1 MSPHRAV
8 VGLVVGGLSMGLGF
22 SPSLT
27 IPSRSGHVLH
37 HSPARRFSMSVA
49 ESEPAAA
56 EAAAT
61 GAAAAGAAVADAAE
75 ADAAEAQAT
84 GAAQPQGSAPP
95 MLPVTNDWAGLPA
108 AIRASRCGALTN
120 QLVKAADAEAIL
132 KLTAEHVSE
141 YNQIN
146 CATAMHHLAKRL
158 KTERAQR
165 ERTLR
170 DSRFEA
176 LLERTVAVA
185 PTLNPRATTDVLWAS
200 ATLRH
205 WPPLMLKPLLTRVA
219 QHLETRAFEPWHLA
233 LLVWALGEL
242 KCKPVRLLEAIE
254 AQAAMQLEGL
264 DIQNCANILLGFA
277 KLQYEPATL
286 LPAVATALSKDDTRL
301 RGARPVEVADLA
313 AALASFGERQPEEL
327 ALLDALARCA
337 LPEHGMFSFSSRHLV
352 RLISSFAALER
363 APPADALGD
372 WVSYVRAAH
381 GHKPLLKEDR
391 RSLSE
396 ALQKLGQDQED
407 VAWLAL

>member
-1 MSPHRAV
+1 MSRHRAV

-61 GAAAAGAAVADAAE
+61 GAAAADAAE
-75 ADAAEAQAT
+75 AHAAEAQAT
-84 GAAQPQGSAPP
+84 GAAQPQASTPP

-146 CATAMHHLAKRL
+146 CATAMHHPAKCL

-170 DSRFEA
+170 DR
-176 LLERTVAVA
+176 
-185 PTLNPRATTDVLWAS
+185 
-200 ATLRH
+200 
-205 WPPLMLKPLLTRVA
+205 PPLMLKPLLTRVA
-219 QHLETRAFEPWHLA
+219 QHLET
-233 LLVWALGEL
+233 
-242 KCKPVRLLEAIE
+242 
-254 AQAAMQLEGL
+254 
-264 DIQNCANILLGFA
+264 
-277 KLQYEPATL
+277 
-286 LPAVATALSKDDTRL
+286 
-301 RGARPVEVADLA
+301 
-313 AALASFGERQPEEL
+313 
-327 ALLDALARCA
+327 
-337 LPEHGMFSFSSRHLV
+337 
-352 RLISSFAALER
+352 
-363 APPADALGD
+363 
-372 WVSYVRAAH
+372 
-381 GHKPLLKEDR
+381 
-391 RSLSE
+391 
-396 ALQKLGQDQED
+396 
-407 VAWLAL
+407 

>member
-176 LLERTVAVA
+176 LLERTVAGEA
-185 PTLNPRATTDVLWAS
+185 SWEDAALGGELSLRAS
-200 ATLRH
+200 AAER
-205 WPPLMLKPLLTRVA
+205 PSSCA
-219 QHLETRAFEPWHLA
+219 TRAHCRSSA
-233 LLVWALGEL
+233 
-242 KCKPVRLLEAIE
+242 C
-254 AQAAMQLEGL
+254 
-264 DIQNCANILLGFA
+264 
-277 KLQYEPATL
+277 
-286 LPAVATALSKDDTRL
+286 STRRRR
-301 RGARPVEVADLA
+301 RGRRCSRCRPT
-313 AALASFGERQPEEL
+313 PT
-327 ALLDALARCA
+327 
-337 LPEHGMFSFSSRHLV
+337 
-352 RLISSFAALER
+352 
-363 APPADALGD
+363 
-372 WVSYVRAAH
+372 
-381 GHKPLLKEDR
+381 R
-391 RSLSE
+391 RSARS
-396 ALQKLGQDQED
+396 
-407 VAWLAL
+407 